1 MILDL
6 NPQKAYHPLYQLDW
20 REMSYAGGRASA
32 KSFEF
37 SDYVLVKMLEGRR
50 VLCLREIQN
59 SISESVHA
67 LLCDRIS
74 HFKLDEYFEINK
86 TDISCVTGGESL
98 FKGVLRNIDSIKS
111 MHNIEL
117 VWIEEA
123 QTISKESIEILIP
136 TIFRN
141 NNPQIMYSW
150 NPRYEHDAVY
160 QRFVANEKPPKSYHF
175 HVTWRDN
182 KYFSDDMKEE
192 MEFNYRTDPE
202 MADHIWEGALYP
214 SSSDASVIPLA
225 WLKKCVGAHKNIK
238 EITGYEYIG
247 LDFAEEG
254 KDKSAIA
261 YRKGSLI
268 KDVFDFDNKYVSEA
282 VDRAHNYTKDKNIA
296 RIYFDA
302 NGIGASAKSDFNR
315 ICNRDYLAHA
325 FLSTHKAGGDDKKFT
340 DKITNGEFFRNMKAQ
355 AWWNIRLRAEN
366 TLRLLDGESI
376 NPEKCLFIDE
386 NITNVDKILLEL
398 SQATYKH
405 ENSKLTIDKQP
416 EKGNSSP
423 NMADAIVMSFAFDLK
438 KGLTA
443 R

>member
-150 NPRYEHDAVY
+150 NPS
-160 QRFVANEKPPKSYHF
+160 K
-175 HVTWRDN
+175 
-182 KYFSDDMKEE
+182 
-192 MEFNYRTDPE
+192 
-202 MADHIWEGALYP
+202 
-214 SSSDASVIPLA
+214 
-225 WLKKCVGAHKNIK
+225 
-238 EITGYEYIG
+238 
-247 LDFAEEG
+247 
-254 KDKSAIA
+254 
-261 YRKGSLI
+261 
-268 KDVFDFDNKYVSEA
+268 
-282 VDRAHNYTKDKNIA
+282 
-296 RIYFDA
+296 
-302 NGIGASAKSDFNR
+302 
-315 ICNRDYLAHA
+315 IC
-325 FLSTHKAGGDDKKFT
+325 
-340 DKITNGEFFRNMKAQ
+340 
-355 AWWNIRLRAEN
+355 
-366 TLRLLDGESI
+366 
-376 NPEKCLFIDE
+376 
-386 NITNVDKILLEL
+386 
-398 SQATYKH
+398 
-405 ENSKLTIDKQP
+405 SK
-416 EKGNSSP
+416 
-423 NMADAIVMSFAFDLK
+423 
-438 KGLTA
+438 
-443 R
+443 